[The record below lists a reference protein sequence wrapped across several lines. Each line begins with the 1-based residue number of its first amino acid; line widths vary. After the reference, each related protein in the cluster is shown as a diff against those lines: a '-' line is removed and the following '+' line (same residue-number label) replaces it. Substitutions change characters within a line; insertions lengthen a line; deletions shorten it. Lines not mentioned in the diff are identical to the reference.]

1 MRCWPNAFEFDYK
14 LHALFNDACDCLVIY
29 QLNRNQWNP
38 PIDKPTADF
47 IWSEAKRLLNMQKM
61 EIIMSKE
68 LKDELE
74 ELLIT
79 DFKMKKRVVK
89 QIIGE
94 VKTNHPGADYD
105 TLFNAVLRTA
115 LERW

>member
-1 MRCWPNAFEFDYK
+1 
-14 LHALFNDACDCLVIY
+14 
-29 QLNRNQWNP
+29 
-38 PIDKPTADF
+38 
-47 IWSEAKRLLNMQKM
+47 
-61 EIIMSKE
+61 MSKE